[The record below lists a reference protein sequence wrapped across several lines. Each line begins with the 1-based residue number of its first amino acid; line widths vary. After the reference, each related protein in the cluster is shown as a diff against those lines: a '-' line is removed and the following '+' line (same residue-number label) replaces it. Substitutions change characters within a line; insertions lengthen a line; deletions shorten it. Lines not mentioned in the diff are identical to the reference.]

1 MIDTQTFFQASV
13 SCVLAGLLALSMLSL
28 AARLWPSLA
37 QTRSVWLMA
46 QAIAA
51 GVFVLV
57 LLPPSA
63 QLRLVPT
70 IEVAHTA
77 SVVPALDDGAMD
89 FDAASSLFD
98 RLAEGW
104 LWLYGAGLGAA
115 LLRQA
120 RAQWLLRRLL
130 ASAHRID
137 SAAPLPI
144 YETEAAVP
152 PMLVASSLLLP
163 AQLQALSEQ
172 QRALIIEHELT
183 HWRRRDPLW
192 LVASIVLQTVFWFNP
207 AMRML
212 GQRLHGALE
221 LSCDAE
227 VLRGQAAAQRH
238 AYAAALVGQWKM
250 QAGALAFGG
259 ATVGERIALIR
270 NNSAAAANLAGRIG
284 VALALAVLLAGSVML
299 QPAFAWLPEPKPA
312 VALALANPLEHA
324 RITSKYGVVS
334 PLRPKGHRGVDYAA
348 RKGTPV
354 LASAD
359 GTVTASTDLF
369 ENQAKFGKVVTIEH
383 GGKITTMYAHLDSR
397 AVNPGQHVTRGQV
410 IGLSGATGKTTGPHL
425 HFETWRDGVIVD
437 PQSLLTQD

>member
-1 MIDTQTFFQASV
+1 MIDTLVFFQASA
-13 SCVLAGLLALSMLSL
+13 SCVLAGLLAWTMLSL
-28 AARLWPSLA
+28 AARLWPSLSR
-37 QTRSVWLMA
+37 TRSVWLMA

-57 LLPPSA
+57 LVPPSV
-63 QLRLVPT
+63 QLRVVPT

-77 SVVPALDDGAMD
+77 SVVPAFDDGAMD

-98 RLAEGW
+98 ALAEGW
-104 LWLYGAGLGAA
+104 LWLYCAGLCAA
-115 LLRQA
+115 LVRQA

-130 ASAHRID
+130 ASARRID
-137 SAAPLPI
+137 SAAPLPV
-144 YETEAAVP
+144 YETDAAVP
-152 PMLVASSLLLP
+152 PMLVASTLLLP
-163 AQLQALSEQ
+163 AQLQSLSEQ

-192 LVASIVLQTVFWFNP
+192 LAASIVLQTLFWFNP

-212 GQRLHGALE
+212 GQRLNGALE
-221 LSCDAE
+221 LSCDAQ
-227 VLRGQAAAQRH
+227 VLRGQPQSQRQ

-270 NNSAAAANLAGRIG
+270 DNSAAAANLAGRAG
-284 VALALAVLLAGSVML
+284 VALALAVLLAGTVML
-299 QPAFAWLPEPKPA
+299 QPAFAWLPEP
-312 VALALANPLEHA
+312 VAAASLGNPLEHV

-334 PLRPKGHRGVDYAA
+334 PLRPKGHRGIDFAA

-383 GGKITTMYAHLDSR
+383 TGKVTTLYAHLDSR
-397 AVNPGQHVTRGQV
+397 AVSPGQHVSRGQV
-410 IGLSGATGKTTGPHL
+410 IGLSGASGKTTGPHL
-425 HFETWRDGVIVD
+425 HFETWRDGVVVD
-437 PQSLLTQD
+437 PQTLLTQD